1 MMSQIMPLL
10 EFPEGE
16 LGEIVSLEDNDIFE
30 RYGAHVGM
38 SIVILHKAMEYLV
51 QVGYNQILLGQEQLR
66 KIQVKLASL

>member
-38 SIVILHKAMEYLV
+38 SIFFLHKSMEYLV
-51 QVGYNQILLGQEQLR
+51 QVGYNQILLGQEQLQ

>member
-1 MMSQIMPLL
+1 M
-10 EFPEGE
+10 
-16 LGEIVSLEDNDIFE
+16 SLEDNDIFE

-51 QVGYNQILLGQEQLR
+51 QVGYNQILLGQEQLQ